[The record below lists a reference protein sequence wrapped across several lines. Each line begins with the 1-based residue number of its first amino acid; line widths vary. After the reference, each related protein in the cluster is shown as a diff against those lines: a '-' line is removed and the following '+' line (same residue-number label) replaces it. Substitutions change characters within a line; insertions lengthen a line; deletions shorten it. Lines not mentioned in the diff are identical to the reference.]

1 MKRYNEIIKEL
12 REEKGVSTLY
22 IAELLKTSQSSY
34 EKYEA
39 GLKELSVRELVALCK
54 FYNVS
59 SNYILDLPQNLEY
72 PKK

>member
-39 GLKELSVRELVALCK
+39 GLKELSVRELV
-54 FYNVS
+54 
-59 SNYILDLPQNLEY
+59 
-72 PKK
+72 